1 MIFQKF
7 VLLLVNFFIL
17 AEKFGYLGLF
27 LVSVITGALLIF
39 VPFPL
44 GAIVFVLGGTLN
56 PLLVAIIAAVGST
69 IGGSTKY
76 LIGLGGKEILEK
88 KYEKEM
94 VRVRNAFEKY
104 NFFWWIVAIGLTP
117 FPDDPVSI
125 FCGIVKYDFK
135 KYFIAMLMGR
145 LILNFITAYAGYY
158 SVNSLL
164 DIFGI
169 SL

>member
-1 MIFQKF
+1 MVSQKF
-7 VLLLVNFFIL
+7 LLLLINLFVL
-17 AEKFGYLGLF
+17 VDKFGYLGLF
-27 LVSVITGALLIF
+27 LISLVTGALLIF
-39 VPFPL
+39 IPFPI
-44 GAIVFVLGGTLN
+44 GTVVFTLGGRLN

-88 KYEKEM
+88 RYEKEM
-94 VRVRNAFEKY
+94 TRVRNAFEKY
-104 NFFWWIVAIGLTP
+104 NFFWWIVAVCLTP

-145 LILNFITAYAGYY
+145 LIINFIVAYAGYY
-158 SVNSLL
+158 SINSVLK
-164 DIFGI
+164 IFEI
-169 SL
+169 NI